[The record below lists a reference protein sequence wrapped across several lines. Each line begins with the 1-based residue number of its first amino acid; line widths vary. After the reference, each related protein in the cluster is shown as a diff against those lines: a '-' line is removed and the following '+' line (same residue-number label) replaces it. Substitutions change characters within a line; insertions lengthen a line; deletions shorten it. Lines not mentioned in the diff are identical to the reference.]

1 MSYISSPNV
10 TKLLGVRNAET
21 PSVSQ
26 SASREIRFAVM
37 EQFFTIR

>member
-26 SASREIRFAVM
+26 SVSQQAGKYDL
-37 EQFFTIR
+37 Q